1 MSVLA
6 EICEKKLKHVAAREK
21 KVPLAKIRELAKKAG
36 PVRPF
41 EEKIREFKADSQ
53 PALIAEIKK
62 ASPSAGVIR
71 KMFDP
76 ATLARDYRAGGA
88 CCLSVLTDEPYF
100 QGHDEF
106 IAQVRDAVRLPVL
119 RKDFILTPYQVYE
132 SRALGADCI
141 LLIMAAIDD
150 EMASELYDIAGGLGM
165 GVLLEVHDSDEL
177 HRAFALGGG
186 MIGVNSR
193 DLKTLKVDLE
203 TAMDLAKGMSGEY
216 VTVAE
221 SGITSNADIEKLRA
235 AGYSAFLVGESL
247 MREDDVRL
255 ATRRLLGTEQAA

>member
-6 EICEKKLKHVAAREK
+6 EICEKKLKHVAAQEK
-21 KVPLAKIRELAKKAG
+21 KNPLAKIRELAKKAE
-36 PVRPF
+36 PARRF
-41 EEKIREFKADSQ
+41 EERIREFKADNQ

-71 KMFDP
+71 KVFDP
-76 ATLARDYRAGGA
+76 AALARDYRAGGA

-100 QGHDEF
+100 QGRDEF
-106 IAQVRDAVRLPVL
+106 IAQVRGAVRLPVL

-132 SRALGADCI
+132 SRVLGADCI

-150 EMASELYDIAGGLGM
+150 ETASQLYDITVGLGM
-165 GVLLEVHDSDEL
+165 DVLLEVHDSDEL

-186 MIGVNSR
+186 MIGVNNR
-193 DLKTLKVDLE
+193 DLKTLKVDLQ
-203 TAMDLAKGMSGEY
+203 TALELAESIPEEY
-216 VTVAE
+216 LMVAE
-221 SGITSNADIEKLRA
+221 SGITSNADIEKLRK
-235 AGYSAFLVGESL
+235 AGYGAFLVGEAL

-255 ATRRLLGTEQAA
+255 ATRRLLGIEQAA

>member
-6 EICEKKLKHVAAREK
+6 EICEKKLKHVAVCEK
-21 KVPLAKIRELAKKAG
+21 KVPLAEIRQLAKKAS

-41 EEKIREFKADSQ
+41 EERIREFKADKQ

-71 KMFDP
+71 KVFDP
-76 ATLARDYRAGGA
+76 ASLARDYHAGGA

-100 QGHDEF
+100 QGRDEF

-150 EMASELYDIAGGLGM
+150 ETASQLYDIAVGLGM
-165 GVLLEVHDSDEL
+165 DVLLEIHDSDEL
-177 HRAFALGGG
+177 HRVLALGGG

-193 DLKTLKVDLE
+193 DLKTLKVDLQ
-203 TAMDLAKGMSGEY
+203 TALDLAKGIAEDY

-221 SGITSNADIEKLRA
+221 SGITSNADLEKLRQ
-235 AGYSAFLVGESL
+235 AGYGAFLVGESL

-255 ATRRLLGTEQAA
+255 ATRRLLGLNQAA